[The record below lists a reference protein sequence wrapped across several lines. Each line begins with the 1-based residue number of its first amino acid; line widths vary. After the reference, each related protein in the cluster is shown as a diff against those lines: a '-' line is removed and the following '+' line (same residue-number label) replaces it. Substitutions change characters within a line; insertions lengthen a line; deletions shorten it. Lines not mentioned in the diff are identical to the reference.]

1 MSLLHSFKNH
11 KSQLNI
17 KTKNENIELNCKT
30 IIISKNKNLFKKKK
44 VMTQL
49 LIQIVKNIQ

>member
-44 VMTQL
+44 
-49 LIQIVKNIQ
+49 KNKTTFN

>member
-44 VMTQL
+44 
-49 LIQIVKNIQ
+49 